1 MFYINIL
8 GGIGAVLSMVGNVP
22 QAWKVRHA
30 NTTRDLHS
38 YSIILHFTS
47 ACIWSAYGFLLDMYI
62 LGIESG
68 IVAVLYFFILL
79 AIIRDR
85 NLYRNRYQTESPRVK
100 DILPVTQTTPVHT
113 KHTENEKDTI

>member
-1 MFYINIL
+1 MLYINIL
-8 GGIGAVLSMVGNVP
+8 GGIGAVLSMIGNIP

-38 YSIILHFTS
+38 YSIILHLAS
-47 ACIWSAYGFLLDMYI
+47 ASVWSAYGFLLDMYI

-68 IVAVLYFFILL
+68 IVALLYFLILL

-85 NLYRNRYQTESPRVK
+85 NLYRNRHQTDPPRPK
-100 DILPVTQTTPVHT
+100 DTLPVTHTTLVHT
-113 KHTENEKDTI
+113 EHTKNEKDTI

>member
-1 MFYINIL
+1 MLYINIL
-8 GGIGAVLSMVGNVP
+8 GGIGAVLSMIGNVP

-47 ACIWSAYGFLLDMYI
+47 ACIWSAYGFLLGMYI

-68 IVAVLYFFILL
+68 IVGFLYFLILL
-79 AIIRDR
+79 AILRDR
-85 NLYRNRYQTESPRVK
+85 RLDQHRTEK
-100 DILPVTQTTPVHT
+100 TTLPVTHTTPVHT
-113 KHTENEKDTI
+113 EHTENEKYTI